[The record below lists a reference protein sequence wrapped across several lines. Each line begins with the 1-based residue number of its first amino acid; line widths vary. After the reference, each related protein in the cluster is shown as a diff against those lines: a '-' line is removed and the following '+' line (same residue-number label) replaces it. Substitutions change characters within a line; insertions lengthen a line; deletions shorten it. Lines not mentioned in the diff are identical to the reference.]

1 MELKLLVNDMEYAL
15 NVEPGKR
22 LIDVLRDDLGLTGTK
37 EGCGEGECG
46 ACTVIIDG
54 LAINSCMVL
63 AHQVRGKIIMTVES
77 LEKDGELDCLQEAFI
92 QNGAVQC
99 GYCTPGM
106 LMSCKALLMQ
116 NPNPT
121 EEEIRIAIE
130 GNLCRCT
137 GYIKIIRAVKDV
149 VENQQQV

>member
-1 MELKLLVNDMEYAL
+1 MELKLCVNDMEYDL
-15 NVEPGKR
+15 DVEPRKR
-22 LIDVLRDDLGLTGTK
+22 LIDVLRDDLGLTGAK

-63 AHQVRGKIIMTVES
+63 AHQARGKKIITVES

-116 NPNPT
+116 NPKPT

-137 GYIKIIRAVKDV
+137 GYTKIVRAVKDV
-149 VENQQQV
+149 VENQQQL